1 MNPLNSAEAR
11 NRGELS
17 DGGERVSQDAGKIAK
32 AGSAIETR
40 TKADM
45 SGDLMEAVC
54 ERHNLQ
60 LAYQRVM
67 KNKGSAGVDGM
78 SIAEF
83 KGHLQRHW
91 QSIKAKLLAGEY
103 IPQPIRQVEIP
114 KPQGGVRL
122 LGIPTLTDRLIQQ
135 AIHQVLSPIF
145 EPEFS
150 DSSYGYRVGR
160 SAHQAV
166 EAARGFVEQ
175 GYNTVVDMDLE
186 KFFDHMNHDIVMRK
200 VAMKVQDKRVLKLIR
215 RYLKA
220 GVMIGGVSSPR
231 VKGTPQG
238 GPLSPMLSNIVLTE
252 LDQELERRGHRFCRY
267 ADDVQIY
274 VGSERAGKRVLDS
287 IRLFLEK
294 RLKLRVNQSKSAV
307 SRPSKRKFLG
317 YSMYWLHG
325 EVKLRVA
332 TSSMRRFMQKLRQLL
347 RGARGRNLS
356 RTIEQLKPILRGWAN
371 YFCLSKSLSQLRA
384 LDGWLRRRL
393 RCILW
398 RQWKRVFTRAK
409 NLMIAGLV
417 ETTAWRS
424 ATNGHGA
431 WWNSGASHMNLAF
444 PKLFFDRLGL
454 VSILDT
460 VLHLQCRH

>member
-220 GVMIGGVSSPR
+220 GVMIGGREFSEGQGHAARRSS
-231 VKGTPQG
+231 
-238 GPLSPMLSNIVLTE
+238 
-252 LDQELERRGHRFCRY
+252 
-267 ADDVQIY
+267 
-274 VGSERAGKRVLDS
+274 
-287 IRLFLEK
+287 
-294 RLKLRVNQSKSAV
+294 
-307 SRPSKRKFLG
+307 
-317 YSMYWLHG
+317 
-325 EVKLRVA
+325 
-332 TSSMRRFMQKLRQLL
+332 
-347 RGARGRNLS
+347 
-356 RTIEQLKPILRGWAN
+356 
-371 YFCLSKSLSQLRA
+371 
-384 LDGWLRRRL
+384 
-393 RCILW
+393 
-398 RQWKRVFTRAK
+398 
-409 NLMIAGLV
+409 
-417 ETTAWRS
+417 
-424 ATNGHGA
+424 
-431 WWNSGASHMNLAF
+431 
-444 PKLFFDRLGL
+444 
-454 VSILDT
+454 
-460 VLHLQCRH
+460 

>member
-17 DGGERVSQDAGKIAK
+17 DGGERVSQEAGKIAK

-45 SGDLMEAVC
+45 SGDLMEALC

-317 YSMYWLHG
+317 YSMYWLRRSKTACRHVQYAAFHA
-325 EVKLRVA
+325 EV
-332 TSSMRRFMQKLRQLL
+332 
-347 RGARGRNLS
+347 
-356 RTIEQLKPILRGWAN
+356 
-371 YFCLSKSLSQLRA
+371 
-384 LDGWLRRRL
+384 
-393 RCILW
+393 
-398 RQWKRVFTRAK
+398 
-409 NLMIAGLV
+409 
-417 ETTAWRS
+417 TTAL
-424 ATNGHGA
+424 A
-431 WWNSGASHMNLAF
+431 WSEG
-444 PKLFFDRLGL
+444 
-454 VSILDT
+454 T
-460 VLHLQCRH
+460 